1 MPADT
6 VPEPWRSFLIDLD
19 AACPGPL
26 RMLCIGGFA
35 ISLYYELTRPT
46 VDIDVVDVMPNDAK
60 QTLAALAGQG
70 TALHKR
76 HKVYLQIV
84 GVAQLPYHYEER
96 VRLMPMPF
104 LRHLSIVVPDPYD
117 LALSK
122 VSRNL
127 EIDFEDV
134 LALARSREFDLQLL
148 NDRYQTELRP
158 YLHGLVERHDSTL
171 RFWSEA
177 IAERRQRP

>member
-1 MPADT
+1 MPTDT

-26 RMLCIGGFA
+26 RMLSIGGFA
-35 ISLYYELTRPT
+35 VSLYYALTRPT
-46 VDIDVVDVMPNDAK
+46 VDIDVVDVVPDDAK
-60 QTLAALAGQG
+60 LTLAALAGQG

-84 GVAQLPYHYEER
+84 GVAQLPYHYEDR
-96 VRLMPMPF
+96 VRLMPLSF
-104 LRHLSIVVPDPYD
+104 LRHLSIVVPDPHD

-127 EIDFEDV
+127 DIDFEDV
-134 LALARSREFDLQLL
+134 LALAGSPEFDLQLL
-148 NDRYQTELRP
+148 NDRYQSELRP
-158 YLHGLVERHDSTL
+158 YLHGPTERHDSTL
-171 RFWSEA
+171 RFWCEA
-177 IAERRQRP
+177 IAERRQRT

>member
-1 MPADT
+1 
-6 VPEPWRSFLIDLD
+6 
-19 AACPGPL
+19 
-26 RMLCIGGFA
+26 
-35 ISLYYELTRPT
+35 
-46 VDIDVVDVMPNDAK
+46 
-60 QTLAALAGQG
+60 
-70 TALHKR
+70 
-76 HKVYLQIV
+76 
-84 GVAQLPYHYEER
+84 
-96 VRLMPMPF
+96 
-104 LRHLSIVVPDPYD
+104 VPDPYD

-148 NDRYQTELRP
+148 NDRYQSELRP

-177 IAERRQRP
+177 IAERRQRS

>member
-1 MPADT
+1 
-6 VPEPWRSFLIDLD
+6 
-19 AACPGPL
+19 
-26 RMLCIGGFA
+26 
-35 ISLYYELTRPT
+35 
-46 VDIDVVDVMPNDAK
+46 
-60 QTLAALAGQG
+60 
-70 TALHKR
+70 
-76 HKVYLQIV
+76 
-84 GVAQLPYHYEER
+84 
-96 VRLMPMPF
+96 MPF

-148 NDRYQTELRP
+148 NDRYQSELRP

-177 IAERRQRP
+177 IAERRQRAWNEIPRGSIGSRLPVV